1 MNLSKKELELILH
14 LIFNYENNYHDKRI
28 ENMELQ
34 EKIENRIEDLEVLS
48 HMATEGEK

>member
-28 ENMELQ
+28 ENMELLQ
-34 EKIENRIEDLEVLS
+34 KIENRI
-48 HMATEGEK
+48 MATEGEK